1 MALRPIIMEQLA
13 VDEDEVSVESRFVE
27 DLGSE

>member
-13 VDEDEVSVESRFVE
+13 VDEDEVSVESRVVE